1 MNKNTFTPQ
10 FDDTPENPD
19 TPEESPEESSED
31 TISADE
37 ETEHLS
43 PEEKQQLAYDDMQLL
58 LKHGV
63 WCLVTGIVV
72 LGALSIGGDAWVTD
86 FTVGFVVAG
95 SLALLNLWALGRAVW
110 MVIQKSDE
118 EVSLLQVGGLV
129 LGALIAMLVVGWI
142 IAQYRAEYLLGFS
155 VGLALPIPAGFSWSI
170 ARRRRQQPPKKQN

>member
-1 MNKNTFTPQ
+1 MNKNNLTPK
-10 FDDTPENPD
+10 FDDIPENPNIPAEP
-19 TPEESPEESSED
+19 PEEFPEDS
-31 TISADE
+31 ISADE

-43 PEEKQQLAYDDMQLL
+43 AEEKKQLAYDDMQLL

-72 LGALSIGGDAWVTD
+72 LGALSIGGDAWVID
-86 FTVGFVVAG
+86 FAIGFIVAG
-95 SLALLNLWALGRAVW
+95 ALALLNLWALGRAVW

-129 LGALIAMLVVGWI
+129 LGALIAMLVVGWM

-170 ARRRRQQPPKKQN
+170 ARRRRQQPPKN